1 MLWILYVTQLRCVQ
15 LLNFYDYHNQN
26 LMLLITKHSF
36 KEQRNTLSTITGNVK
51 GTQIII
57 YTAQSTDPR
66 HFSIFEPCRAFCFL
80 AKKMMADGCSPS
92 AIQAEGNRQYR
103 LLKDQE
109 WDVYQKIAEN
119 ANNRQ
124 DNEAISKEAQVKRL
138 ISSIQANVR
147 VLISVLFPRLFR
159 LMWGNPDFRI
169 KKIFAPEMLS
179 PSNYCFLN
187 PESTRWN
194 AESKIFLDS
203 LT

>member
-15 LLNFYDYHNQN
+15 LLNFYDYHTRN

-51 GTQIII
+51 GTQIIM
-57 YTAQSTDPR
+57 YAAWYTDPR
-66 HFSIFEPCRAFCFL
+66 YFSIFYPCHAFCFL

-103 LLKDQE
+103 LLEDQE
-109 WDVYQKIAEN
+109 WEVYQKIAEQ
-119 ANNRQ
+119 ANNREEK
-124 DNEAISKEAQVKRL
+124 EAKSKEAQVNRL
-138 ISSIQANVR
+138 IASIQANVR

-159 LMWGNPDFRI
+159 LMCGNPDFRI
-169 KKIFAPEMLS
+169 KKILAPGMLS

-187 PESTRWN
+187 PESTGWN